1 MPRQITRLDGVSKAS
16 QLKGLLLDE
25 IIRRGLQ
32 PGEKVC
38 TEADLIRDYGVSV
51 ATVRKVLD
59 DLSRQGITERRVGK
73 GTFLKAA
80 PGQPSRLS
88 QVVLMLS
95 VMTQM
100 NAARDV
106 YFGRIISSLEETFS
120 AAEQRFLLMSGNW
133 GRYPAEELN
142 DIRSASPAAI
152 IFPYSYPSEKPF
164 VAQLTTLGVPL
175 ILLNN
180 PLAGAQ
186 ALQICF
192 DDYSGGVQA
201 AEYLLGQGH
210 RHFGVI
216 AAPEGSHAGEER
228 VDAFIHTVRRFHG
241 AVLEAR
247 VTAANYDQ
255 LSGYEQ
261 AKVLLAQSKHKLDA
275 IFCAGDLIA
284 HGAIQQLKKQ
294 GLSVPG
300 DIAVMG
306 YGGFTGPLA
315 AQQKMTSIHM
325 DLESMGRL
333 AAETI
338 LELPAG
344 HTGPLT
350 EELVRLP
357 VELVRGDTA

>member
-1 MPRQITRLDGVSKAS
+1 MSRQITRLDGVSKAS

-25 IIRRGLQ
+25 IIRRGLR

-80 PGQPSRLS
+80 PGQPTRLS

-100 NAARDV
+100 SAARDV
-106 YFGRIISSLEETFS
+106 YFGRIISSLEGVFS

-133 GRYPAEELN
+133 GRYPAEELS
-142 DIRSASPAAI
+142 DIRSANPAAI
-152 IFPYSYPSEKPF
+152 IFPYSFPAEKPF
-164 VAQLTTLGVPL
+164 IAQLTTLGLPL

-180 PLAGAQ
+180 PLPGAQ
-186 ALQICF
+186 AKQICF

-201 AEYLLGQGH
+201 AEYLLEKGH
-210 RHFGVI
+210 RQFGVI

-228 VDAFIHTVRRFHG
+228 VEAFIHTVRRFPG
-241 AVLEAR
+241 AAIQAKVHAG
-247 VTAANYDQ
+247 NYDQ

-261 AKVLLAQSKHKLDA
+261 AKELLVQSKHKLDA
-275 IFCAGDLIA
+275 IFCAGDLLA
-284 HGAIQQLKKQ
+284 YGTIQQLKKQ

-315 AQQKMTSIHM
+315 AQQKMTSVHM
-325 DLESMGRL
+325 DLEAMGRL

-338 LELPAG
+338 LDLPVG
-344 HTGPLT
+344 HSGPLA
-350 EELVRLP
+350 EEVVRLP
-357 VELVRGDTA
+357 VQLVRGDTA